1 MTYLTGVTALSGM
14 KFLQS
19 DRDQPDNLFPYLAG
33 SLNSLSAMSKLV
45 YAEFDSDTLRRR
57 RDPKTNDTLYNID
70 KPRFGMTPLLNYR
83 MVGSRTHIDASLVRN
98 QVIHEGPGIIGE
110 SWSGIWWRWVGPPR
124 RAEGIQLHFKTLHA
138 WEVKE
143 TDRRFL
149 EFFW

>member
-1 MTYLTGVTALSGM
+1 MRYLTGVTALTGM

-19 DRDQPDNLFPYLAG
+19 DKDQPDNLFLYLVG
-33 SLNSLSAMSKLV
+33 TLNSLSSMSKLV

-57 RDPKTNDTLYNID
+57 RNPETNDTLYNID

-98 QVIHEGPGIIGE
+98 QVIHEGPGIMGAMR
-110 SWSGIWWRWVGPPR
+110 SGIWWRYKPSYR
-124 RAEGIQLHFKTLHA
+124 YYEGIQLDFKTLYDGKT
-138 WEVKE
+138 KE

>member
-1 MTYLTGVTALSGM
+1 MEYLTGVTALTGM
-14 KFLQS
+14 SLLQS

-33 SLNSLSAMSKLV
+33 TLNSLSSLSNLV

-57 RDPKTNDTLYNID
+57 RDPKTNTTLYNID

-83 MVGSRTHIDASLVRN
+83 MVGSRTHIDASLLRPKV
-98 QVIHEGPGIIGE
+98 VHEGPGIMG
-110 SWSGIWWRWVGPPR
+110 SFWSGIWWRWVPMAR
-124 RAEGIQLHFKTLHA
+124 YSEGLQLHFKTLFDGKT
-138 WEVKE
+138 KE